1 MASLDDV
8 MMVLSGMSTIDQLN
22 DNVSYRNDFQP
33 LNNDEINTIKK
44 AQDIMR
50 ALDSIAC
57 TACHYCT
64 PGCPQQIPIPEI
76 FEAMNRKL
84 LFHDDDEAALKRYQ
98 QKTNGKSKA
107 KDCIDGGQCE
117 FACPQH
123 LTIIEYLKHASATF
137 D

>member
-22 DNVSYRNDFQP
+22 GNVSYRNDFQL

-64 PGCPQQIPIPEI
+64 PGCPQQIPIP
-76 FEAMNRKL
+76 
-84 LFHDDDEAALKRYQ
+84 
-98 QKTNGKSKA
+98 
-107 KDCIDGGQCE
+107 
-117 FACPQH
+117 
-123 LTIIEYLKHASATF
+123 
-137 D
+137 

>member
-8 MMVLSGMSTIDQLN
+8 MMVLSEMSTIDQLN

-84 LFHDDDEAALKRYQ
+84 LFHDDEAALKRYQ

-107 KDCIDGGQCE
+107 KDCIACGQCE
-117 FACPQH
+117 FACRSISP
-123 LTIIEYLKHASATF
+123 S
-137 D
+137 